1 MACLNCDIPK
11 LIFKILSI
19 VSWLFFIGTGIASIV
34 YLSNKYNIIWTI
46 SEKSPFSSSEVE
58 CYPLQ
63 MNIVL
68 IYIVF
73 LIAIL
78 FGILALIFF
87 INRNVLDSMHKNWTR
102 LHFFPLMIVSFLFL
116 LGEGFFPLYKNYY
129 SNNENFSRFYSHI
142 QSIRIFGFCLS
153 AISLAAFIFI
163 YYVTN
168 FKKLKSKWYIIF
180 TPKKGAYS
188 CIITL
193 LYYYFFYSLF
203 QLIEISFPDMG
214 ETQFILCKK
223 VCSILFSILFGLG
236 SIVFSILFKDL
247 MVGVMNI
254 LINLGM
260 TIYFFNINYYIR
272 YVYYDMEYATGII
285 DIVIMVIQAG
295 GIVFLLIKYRK
306 ECFSTELNFNNI

>member
-1 MACLNCDIPK
+1 MDN
-11 LIFKILSI
+11 
-19 VSWLFFIGTGIASIV
+19 
-34 YLSNKYNIIWTI
+34 
-46 SEKSPFSSSEVE
+46 
-58 CYPLQ
+58 
-63 MNIVL
+63 VL
-68 IYIVF
+68 IYMVF
-73 LIAIL
+73 LINIV
-78 FGILALIFF
+78 FGISALLFF
-87 INRNVLDSMHKNWTR
+87 FNKNIADSMNKIWTR
-102 LHFFPLMIVSFLFL
+102 LHFFPLIIVSFLFL
-116 LGEGFFPLYKNYY
+116 LGEGFYPLYDKYY
-129 SNNENFSRFYSHI
+129 SNNKNYSRYYSHI
-142 QSIRIFGFCLS
+142 QSIKIFGFCLS
-153 AISLAAFIFI
+153 TIALAIFIFL
-163 YYVTN
+163 YYMTE
-168 FKKLKSKWYIIF
+168 FKKLKNKWYIIF

-193 LYYYFFYSLF
+193 LYYYFFYSLY

-214 ETQFILCKK
+214 ESRLILCKK

-236 SIVFSILFKDL
+236 SIAFSILFKDL

-295 GIVFLLIKYRK
+295 GIVFLFIKYRK